1 MDSQHAIYPILFIL
15 CAMFVGAKVAGRLL
29 ERIGQPAI
37 IGELL
42 VGVALG
48 PSLLGWVVI
57 PVGGDALQAAIA
69 DPARAF
75 VWQVFAELG
84 AIVLLFMVGLET
96 GLRDLLRV
104 GKAAFVVAVFGVV
117 APLAAG
123 YALMRSLGHPT
134 PEALF
139 VGAAMVATSVGITAR
154 VLSDLRALQT
164 AAARI
169 ILGAAVIDDILGI
182 LVLAVVVRMVAG
194 TVSEPGALTRAV
206 GLLTLQVLL
215 FTVLVTVVGTWLIR
229 RYRDQVHRLPMRD
242 APFVLAI
249 GLLLAVA
256 GLAAWFGM
264 AAIIGAFFAGI
275 VIHDISE
282 EYELEARLKPLYE
295 FLVPM
300 FFVIMGAQV
309 RVQQLADWSLLG
321 VGLALAAV
329 AIVTKLIP
337 CALGAVGEN
346 WRTRALVGVG
356 MTPRGEVGIIVAA
369 IALTRGVIGPA
380 LYGQVILM
388 VLVTTL
394 AAPPV
399 LRWMLRRSPEPTAS
413 VGALAN

>member
-1 MDSQHAIYPILFIL
+1 MDGQHAIYPILFIL

-57 PVGGDALQAAIA
+57 PAGAEAARAAGA
-69 DPARAF
+69 DTAQAF
-75 VWQVFAELG
+75 VWQVLAELG
-84 AIVLLFMVGLET
+84 AIILLFMVGLET
-96 GLRDLLRV
+96 GLKDLLVV
-104 GKAAFVVAVFGVV
+104 GKSALAVAVLGVV

-123 YALMRSLGHPT
+123 YLLMKGLGHPG

-154 VLSDLRALQT
+154 VLADLRALQT

-182 LVLAVVVRMVAG
+182 LVLAVVVRVVAKTAISPG
-194 TVSEPGALTRAV
+194 EVFIEVGALV
-206 GLLTLQVLL
+206 IDVML

-229 RYRDQVHRLPMRD
+229 RYRAQLPRLPMHD
-242 APFVLAI
+242 APFVLAV
-249 GLLLAVA
+249 GLLLLVA

-295 FLVPM
+295 FLVPL

-309 RVQQLADWSLLG
+309 HVQQLADWSLFG
-321 VGLALAAV
+321 VGLLLAAV
-329 AIVTKLIP
+329 AIVTKFVP
-337 CALGAVGEN
+337 CALGAVGEP
-346 WRTRALVGVG
+346 WRTRVLVGVG
-356 MTPRGEVGIIVAA
+356 MAPRGEVGIIVAA
-369 IALTRGVIGPA
+369 IGLTRGVIDAA

-388 VLVTTL
+388 VIITTL

-399 LRWMLRRSPEPTAS
+399 LRWLLRRPEPHAAAEARA
-413 VGALAN
+413 V